1 MCQLFWCILSKRG
14 QRPSFEIWALS
25 QLQFCASAQWQH
37 QCWTSGGPVGSS
49 WGQTTPSWE
58 YIRGGDAFVTI
69 NITFVTLHQTGRKS
83 HGDMG
88 DWTFQIFFSVFLN
101 VIASRQI
108 FTQLRFNWY
117 LVPNRLPPK
126 AGLLNLPPSFIL
138 MILWA
143 SELEISSKSLHQSFP
158 CCTRMHH
165 WQRWE

>member
-1 MCQLFWCILSKRG
+1 MPVIHSKRG

-58 YIRGGDAFVTI
+58 YIWGGDAFVTI

-88 DWTFQIFFSVFLN
+88 DWIFQIFFSVFFN
-101 VIASRQI
+101 VIVSRQI
-108 FTQLRFNWY
+108 FTQPRFNWC
-117 LVPNRLPPK
+117 LEPNLYPQKLGCWIFYP
-126 AGLLNLPPSFIL
+126 ALS
-138 MILWA
+138 LWT
-143 SELEISSKSLHQSFP
+143 SELEISSVHQRVFHVTPLAKMGVMAGQSYLAI
-158 CCTRMHH
+158 
-165 WQRWE
+165 E

>member
-1 MCQLFWCILSKRG
+1 MCASYSGVILSKRG

-69 NITFVTLHQTGRKS
+69 NITFVTLHQDRAEVSWRYGRLN
-83 HGDMG
+83 
-88 DWTFQIFFSVFLN
+88 FSVFLN
-101 VIASRQI
+101 VITRRQI
-108 FTQLRFNWY
+108 FTQPCFNWC
-117 LVPNRLPPK
+117 LEPNRLPPK
-126 AGLLNLPPSFIL
+126 AGLLNLLPSFIL
-138 MILWA
+138 MDIWTGDLKH
-143 SELEISSKSLHQSFP
+143 EPEFP
-158 CCTRMHH
+158 MLHH

>member
-1 MCQLFWCILSKRG
+1 MCASYSGVILSKRG
-14 QRPSFEIWALS
+14 QRPSFDIWALS

-83 HGDMG
+83 HGDME
-88 DWTFQIFFSVFLN
+88 TELSVFLN
-101 VIASRQI
+101 EITRRQI
-108 FTQLRFNWY
+108 FTQPRFNWC
-117 LVPNRLPPK
+117 LEPNLLPPK
-126 AGLLNLPPSFIL
+126 AGLLNLLPSFIIMDIWTGDL
-138 MILWA
+138 KHEPSPMFSML
-143 SELEISSKSLHQSFP
+143 
-158 CCTRMHH
+158 HH